1 MLWLKSNPFH
11 YSYTTTVQLSS
22 FSLPLSYLQT
32 IIIPFSSRKLEKHK
46 MNWTISVPFLV
57 PRKGIIWS
65 GEDKVRLEAAVCG
78 DCVCIALGSGESE
91 YATKLHFLTPTQHL
105 PTNL

>member
-46 MNWTISVPFLV
+46 MNWTISAPFLV

-65 GEDKVRLEAAVCG
+65 GGDKVRLEAAVCR
-78 DCVCIALGSGESE
+78 DCVCIALVNGESE